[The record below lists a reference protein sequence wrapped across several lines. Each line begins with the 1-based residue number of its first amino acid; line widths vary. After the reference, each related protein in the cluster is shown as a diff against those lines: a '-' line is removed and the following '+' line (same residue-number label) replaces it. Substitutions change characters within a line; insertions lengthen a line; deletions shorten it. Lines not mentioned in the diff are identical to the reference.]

1 MREYIE
7 AREGY
12 VLTDGEIY
20 GKRIYLA
27 EGVDKSAFK
36 EITEEEYNKIQE
48 KQTEGC
54 DGGMDY

>member
-27 EGVDKSAFK
+27 EGVDKAAFK
-36 EITEEEYNKIQE
+36 EITESEYNTIQE
-48 KQTEGC
+48 EQAAEETIL
-54 DGGMDY
+54 

>member
-27 EGVDKSAFK
+27 EGVDKSSFK
-36 EITEEEYNKIQE
+36 EIAEEEYNAIME
-48 KQTEGC
+48 AEAALAIP
-54 DGGMDY
+54 MM

>member
-1 MREYIE
+1 MRDYIE

-27 EGVDKSAFK
+27 EGVDKTSFK
-36 EITEEEYNKIQE
+36 EITEEENNAIQR
-48 KQTEGC
+48 KTEGENE
-54 DGGMDY
+54 

>member
-12 VLTDGEIY
+12 VLTDGEVY

-27 EGVDKSAFK
+27 EGVDKSDFK
-36 EITEEEYNKIQE
+36 EIAEEEYNAIQE
-48 KQTEGC
+48 MEVL
-54 DGGMDY
+54 DDYDANRI